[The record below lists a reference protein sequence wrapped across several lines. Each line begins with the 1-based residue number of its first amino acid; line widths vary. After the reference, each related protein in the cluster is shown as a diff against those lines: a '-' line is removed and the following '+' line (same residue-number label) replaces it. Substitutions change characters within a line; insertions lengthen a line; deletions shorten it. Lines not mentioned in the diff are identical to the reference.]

1 MKDKILAALK
11 KGIVDP
17 KTGKTSISDK
27 TLNTY
32 VELIA
37 PNVTEESQIEPA
49 VATYIPI
56 LKEVQ
61 ANINS
66 VAAEAVRNIKPAEPK
81 PAEIEP
87 AAPKEEGEVLP
98 KWVQGIMNDL
108 KELKGEKLN
117 DGFLKSAKDVFT
129 EKQIPEE
136 YYGPAISG
144 RRFEKQEDVDSFVAT
159 VTGSYEKF
167 QQKGADDSKGVPPE
181 GGTRGAGGNED
192 AKGISALINSGTK
205 EITESSKK

>member
-37 PNVTEESQIEPA
+37 PNVTEESQIDPA
-49 VATYIPI
+49 VTPYIPA

-66 VAAEAVRNIKPAEPK
+66 VAAEAVRNIKPETK
-81 PAEIEP
+81 PAEGTPATPKGEEEEP
-87 AAPKEEGEVLP
+87 P
-98 KWVQGIMNDL
+98 KWAQGIMNDL

-117 DGFLKSAKDVFT
+117 DNFMKSVKDVFT
-129 EKQIPEE
+129 EKKIPEE
-136 YYGPAISG
+136 YYGPAIAG
-144 RRFEKQEDVDSFVAT
+144 RKFEKQEEVDSFVET

-167 QQKGADDSKGVPPE
+167 QQKGADTSHGVAPE
-181 GGTRGAGGNED
+181 GGAGAADGKED
-192 AKGISALINSGTK
+192 AKGISNLINTGTK
-205 EITESSKK
+205 EIVEQKK

>member
-37 PNVTEESQIEPA
+37 PNVTEESQIEAA
-49 VATYIPI
+49 VTPHIPV

-87 AAPKEEGEVLP
+87 AAPRGGEEVPP
-98 KWVQGIMNDL
+98 KWAQGIMNDL

-117 DGFLKSAKDVFT
+117 DGFLKSVKDVFT

-159 VTGSYEKF
+159 VTG
-167 QQKGADDSKGVPPE
+167 
-181 GGTRGAGGNED
+181 
-192 AKGISALINSGTK
+192 
-205 EITESSKK
+205 

>member
-66 VAAEAVRNIKPAEPK
+66 VAAEAVRNIKPETK

-87 AAPKEEGEVLP
+87 AAPKEEEEVPP
-98 KWVQGIMNDL
+98 KWAQGIMNDL

-117 DGFLKSAKDVFT
+117 DGFLKSVKDVFT

-181 GGTRGAGGNED
+181 GGTRGVVGNED